1 MKLTRTLAEQADP
14 AGTTEASAAGAAT
27 GTATRRQASRGQVL
41 VIFAAALVTLL
52 SLSAV
57 VIDVSWYWA
66 NTLRVQ
72 RAADA
77 AALAGVVNLPGNV
90 PGAISTAV
98 TAAGENGYTNGTGG
112 VTVAPTQ
119 DLANDRQLDV
129 TVSAP
134 VSTFFMRLVGINSIT
149 ATRTS
154 KALYVLPVPMGSPL
168 NYLGVGCF
176 RTQSGTQP
184 VCTTAGNSNGASGIP
199 NSTVANPVPL
209 TGPTAPSQLNSQ
221 GFFDSAITKGGDSGN
236 GDAYDPSADS
246 GRGGANPTYN
256 PAGVYYEVLIPPG
269 DSGGSVSVFDPGY
282 CAVNASYGTGDH
294 WIGGP
299 QNAVS
304 TYYNLWNTNGNVY
317 APSQFSLVAASG
329 STFESQTASD
339 TALGGPAG
347 LSACDAYH
355 DKWWPMASGLA
366 AGLYYLQVTTT
377 KVLLTGGGQTADPA
391 GTSLNASTNAENMYS
406 LEVNASGGTT
416 PQVFGAGKMVAY
428 NNVNGGKSALLP
440 GPDSEDRC
448 RQDAGDRPVR
458 CRRRQ
463 RPGDPVRAEPRR
475 QRLLERHLQLHG
487 RLAVRQHL
495 HGEQCVIDHRDH
507 IERGSPVQR
516 LVAHDPHSAA
526 EQLRERWPHA
536 TRGDTGRLVE
546 DQLPDRGRGPVQRHD
561 DVAGWGPRQPRAP
574 DRAVGSGRL
583 AAEQPVPGGRGRRGS
598 ATAAGGWSGPGVGA
612 HVGRDRPVPQCR

>member
-1 MKLTRTLAEQADP
+1 MKLTRIGAEQADQSHTSE
-14 AGTTEASAAGAAT
+14 AGAAGAA
-27 GTATRRQASRGQVL
+27 GATAASRRRQASRGQVL
-41 VIFAAALVTLL
+41 VIFAGALVTLL

-77 AALAGVVNLPGNV
+77 AALAGVVDLPGNV
-90 PGAISTAV
+90 PGAVSTAV
-98 TAAGENGYTNGTGG
+98 TAAGENGYKNGTGG
-112 VTVAPTQ
+112 VTVTPTQ
-119 DLANDRQLDV
+119 DSANNRQLDV

-134 VSTFFMRLVGINSIT
+134 VSTFFMRLIGINSIT
-149 ATRTS
+149 ATRAS

-176 RTQSGTQP
+176 RSKSGSQP

-221 GFFDSAITKGGDSGN
+221 GFFDAAITKGGDSGN
-236 GDAYDPSADS
+236 GDAYDPSSDS

-282 CAVNASYGTGDH
+282 CAVDSSFGTGDH

-317 APSQFSLVAASG
+317 APSQFTLVTGSG
-329 STFESQTASD
+329 STFGSQTGSD
-339 TALGGPAG
+339 TALGGPKG

-377 KVLLTGGGQTADPA
+377 KVLLTNGGQTADPA
-391 GTSLNASTNAENMYS
+391 GTSINASTNAENMYS

-428 NNVNGGKSALLP
+428 NNVNGGNQHFYLAQIPKI
-440 GPDSEDRC
+440 
-448 RQDAGDRPVR
+448 DAGKTLEIDLFDV
-458 CRRRQ
+458 
-463 RPGDPVRAEPRR
+463 GDVSGQAILYIESPDGNVYSNATFNFAADSKCASTCSGTGVSSITATTSSGSHPYNNSW
-475 QRLLERHLQLHG
+475 LTILIPLPSTYGSVGLKP
-487 RLAVRQHL
+487 A
-495 HGEQCVIDHRDH
+495 GETQ
-507 IERGSPVQR
+507 
-516 LVAHDPHSAA
+516 
-526 EQLRERWPHA
+526 
-536 TRGDTGRLVE
+536 
-546 DQLPDRGRGPVQRHD
+546 
-561 DVAGWGPRQPRAP
+561 AGWWKINYQI
-574 DRAVGSGRL
+574 
-583 AAEQPVPGGRGRRGS
+583 
-598 ATAAGGWSGPGVGA
+598 AAGVQSNDTTTWRVGVRGN
-612 HVGRDRPVPQCR
+612 PVHLIVP